1 MFYLFSEESK
11 MVPLQRSES
20 MESTMSER
28 EFRKRYQAITHR
40 MVHRKSSAVMY
51 SRILE
56 RTFGKDDWYYTR
68 QILVKSSWF
77 LHTCLMFIPELS
89 KTAKSPSSCGNSIEN
104 FYINKNSV
112 KLHNILPKIHIPSQS
127 TAALTLIPAT
137 MLSEK
142 AAPMDKPSIKL
153 CTPSPKMIIQATVAK
168 I

>member
-56 RTFGKDDWYYTR
+56 RTFGKYLLGLLGGDTCSW
-68 QILVKSSWF
+68 QILV
-77 LHTCLMFIPELS
+77 L
-89 KTAKSPSSCGNSIEN
+89 
-104 FYINKNSV
+104 
-112 KLHNILPKIHIPSQS
+112 KI
-127 TAALTLIPAT
+127 
-137 MLSEK
+137 
-142 AAPMDKPSIKL
+142 
-153 CTPSPKMIIQATVAK
+153 C
-168 I
+168 